1 MTMRE
6 SIAAACC
13 GEPRPNA
20 DGATT
25 LEFKFSADD
34 PTFAGHFP
42 HRPILPGVFQL
53 EMVRVGAELVLGG
66 ALAVREIRKAK
77 FQRPILPEEI
87 VRVELKL
94 SEKDGAIQANADC
107 FVGLQLAGEIILL
120 LWRSE
125 S

>member
-1 MTMRE
+1 MTMRD
-6 SIAAACC
+6 SITGARC

-20 DGATT
+20 DGTTT
-25 LEFKFSADD
+25 LEFKFRAAD

-53 EMVRVGAELVLGG
+53 ELVRVAAELVLGG

-77 FQRPILPEEI
+77 FQRPILPEET

-94 SEKDGAIQANADC
+94 SEKDGTIQASADC
-107 FVGLQLAGEIILL
+107 FVGRQAAGEIILL

-125 S
+125 

>member
-13 GEPRPNA
+13 GEPCSNA
-20 DGATT
+20 DGTTT

-34 PTFAGHFP
+34 ATFAGHFP

-94 SEKDGAIQANADC
+94 SEKDGAIQAKADC